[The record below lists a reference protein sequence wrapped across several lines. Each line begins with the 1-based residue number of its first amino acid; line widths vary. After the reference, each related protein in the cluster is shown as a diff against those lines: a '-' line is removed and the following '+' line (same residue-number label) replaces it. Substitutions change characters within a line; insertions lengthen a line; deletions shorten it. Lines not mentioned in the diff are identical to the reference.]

1 VKRAKAMETK
11 HAHRKLGGAKNKK
24 KNIIVKCLTKMWH
37 HHLDEDRY
45 LQCDTSA
52 SGALQPAMYLLKQS
66 L

>member
-1 VKRAKAMETK
+1 METQ
-11 HAHRKLGGAKNKK
+11 HAHRKLGGDKNKK
-24 KNIIVKCLTKMWH
+24 KHDCQVFDTDVAPP